1 MHRSLPW
8 QPGRSI
14 ELEIAP
20 EALVCQFTG
29 PGCESLADLKEAAGE
44 AFDHPLDF
52 PPLAQAVVPGDRV
65 VLALE
70 AHVPGDA
77 AVVAAAVERLMAAG
91 VEPWD
96 ICVLQESA
104 TLNADRLSQYLPSSA
119 ALAIHFEVHDPENVD
134 QMAFLTSTQDQ
145 MPIMLNRQLVDADLV
160 VPIGCHRPEQSAG
173 HDGAAGTVC
182 PTFSDKQT
190 KEHFRAFHTSAV
202 ATRHKGKAQAKATEI
217 SWLLGVQLVVRVV
230 PWDAAGVA
238 RIVAGCE
245 AAANAAANEAT
256 REVWHAKAPRRAS
269 LVVAAVTGGPAEQ
282 SWENL
287 GRAVAL
293 AAEVVDD
300 DGTIV
305 VCCDLRDPPGP
316 CMQQLGGAEDHVA
329 ALSQIRQ
336 LREYDAVAAAQVARA
351 MEHAQICLMS
361 SLSGDVVENLG
372 LVHVNDTAEIARLV
386 KAHSSCILISSA
398 QYASIEIAEPL
409 TA

>member
-1 MHRSLPW
+1 MLRSLSW
-8 QPGRSI
+8 QPGRSV

-29 PGCESLADLKEAAGE
+29 PGREPLNDLKRAAGE
-44 AFDHPLDF
+44 AFDQPLDF
-52 PPLAQAVVPGDRV
+52 PPLSQAVVPGDRV

-77 AVVAAAVERLMAAG
+77 AIVAAAVERLIAAG

-104 TLNADRLSQYLPSSA
+104 MLNADRLSQYLPSSA
-119 ALAIHFEVHDPENVD
+119 ASAIRFEVHDPENVD

-145 MPIMLNRQLVDADLV
+145 MPIMLNRLLVDADLV
-160 VPIGCHRPEQSAG
+160 VPIGCHRPEKSAG

-202 ATRHKGKAQAKATEI
+202 ASRHKGRAHAKATEV

-230 PWDAAGVA
+230 PWDSAGA
-238 RIVAGCE
+238 TRIVAGSQ
-245 AAANAAANEAT
+245 AAATAAANEAT
-256 REVWHAKAPRRAS
+256 RDAWLAHAPRRAS
-269 LVVAAVTGGPAEQ
+269 LVVATVTGGPDEQ
-282 SWENL
+282 SWENF
-287 GRAVAL
+287 GRAVEM
-293 AAEVVDD
+293 AADAVED
-300 DGTIV
+300 DGSIV

-316 CMQQLGGAEDHVA
+316 CMRQLGGAEDHVA

-336 LREYDAVAAAQVARA
+336 LREYDAVPAAQIARA
-351 MEHAQICLMS
+351 MEHAQICLLS
-361 SLSGDVVENLG
+361 SLAGDVVENLG
-372 LVHVNDTAEIARLV
+372 LVHVNDAAEIARLA
-386 KAHSSCILISSA
+386 KQHSSCILISSA

-409 TA
+409 PA